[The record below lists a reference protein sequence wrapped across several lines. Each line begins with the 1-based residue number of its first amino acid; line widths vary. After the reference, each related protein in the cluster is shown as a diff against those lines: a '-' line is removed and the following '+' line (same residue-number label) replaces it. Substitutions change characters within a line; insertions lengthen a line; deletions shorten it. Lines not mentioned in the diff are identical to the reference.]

1 MLTRASRKATSISGS
16 RSSFDKLNAVMSGM
30 AVSEASTGPPARAKM
45 P

>member
-1 MLTRASRKATSISGS
+1 
-16 RSSFDKLNAVMSGM
+16 LNAVMSGM